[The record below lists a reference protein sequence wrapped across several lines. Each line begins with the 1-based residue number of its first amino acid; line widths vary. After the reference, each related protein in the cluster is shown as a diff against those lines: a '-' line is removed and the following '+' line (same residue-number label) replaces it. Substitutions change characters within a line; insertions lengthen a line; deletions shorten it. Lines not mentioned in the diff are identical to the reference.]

1 VRKEVEASAFALS
14 TEAHFVEDLAFSSD
28 HPHARSHPHSHGHHM
43 HAHGPSSFDEPLASA
58 MSAEMAYDRSA
69 GGSRV
74 TIPMLPNGA
83 AQQSVR
89 ARTGTSWSGSG
100 TRVALSGMGMGGG
113 IPIRVMEGVGGM
125 IRREM
130 DRVRGERAVGDVHGD
145 DEEGVPLEF
154 DEQDEDFVEGAPV
167 GNHNDEGERDGDA
180 EDLWRAWSEEDK
192 LAVDEVET
200 FDDVLGIMDEGK
212 GARAVDKQ

>member
-1 VRKEVEASAFALS
+1 
-14 TEAHFVEDLAFSSD
+14 
-28 HPHARSHPHSHGHHM
+28 M

-89 ARTGTSWSGSG
+89 ARIGMSWSGSG
-100 TRVALSGMGMGGG
+100 TRVAFSGMGVGGG

-145 DEEGVPLEF
+145 DEEL
-154 DEQDEDFVEGAPV
+154 
-167 GNHNDEGERDGDA
+167 
-180 EDLWRAWSEEDK
+180 
-192 LAVDEVET
+192 
-200 FDDVLGIMDEGK
+200 
-212 GARAVDKQ
+212 